1 MDNRSPKVLRF
12 SAWTL
17 RVKRHNLFQVANK
30 WTMSL
35 FCEEYCQCCTA
46 PCKQYCRQCCSA
58 VNVYQC
64 MFPPA
69 PTRVNNRFWFVNA
82 LKGNYHELRM
92 HLSEVVSGNI
102 TGFIRPL
109 FVHGICFCFVL
120 FYNLNSLPKE
130 TLTANKQSVLSFMG
144 LLTTTIAM
152 CPVSNIVHSTSTI
165 N

>member
-64 MFPPA
+64 MFSPA
-69 PTRVNNRFWFVNA
+69 PTRVNNCFWFVNA

-92 HLSEVVSGNI
+92 HLSEVVSGNMP
-102 TGFIRPL
+102 GFMATFRSRNLL
-109 FVHGICFCFVL
+109 FCQVISFAAKDPSYASGFALHRCRLESNLKSSGCL
-120 FYNLNSLPKE
+120 FQVKLLMTVSL
-130 TLTANKQSVLSFMG
+130 
-144 LLTTTIAM
+144 
-152 CPVSNIVHSTSTI
+152 
-165 N
+165 